1 MGAPPPPPQSQSQSE
16 QMTQL
21 PTYPSTPSKRF
32 TQQEFD
38 SPPQTPQQTSSFP
51 LQMQPQTSMQPQTQ
65 PQTGIQPQTQP
76 QMPMQSQMQPQ
87 TQPHT
92 RKKSNWCG
100 WSGSDCQKLER
111 KFKNP
116 PFADKGFGPFTKE
129 QFFY

>member
-51 LQMQPQTSMQPQTQ
+51 LQMQSQTSMQPEMQS
-65 PQTGIQPQTQP
+65 QTGI
-76 QMPMQSQMQPQ
+76 QPQ